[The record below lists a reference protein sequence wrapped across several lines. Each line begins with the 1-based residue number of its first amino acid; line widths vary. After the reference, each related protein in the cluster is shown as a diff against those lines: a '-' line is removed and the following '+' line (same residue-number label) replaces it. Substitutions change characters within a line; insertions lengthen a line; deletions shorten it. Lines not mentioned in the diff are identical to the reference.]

1 VLDVSGAGIT
11 LMAGDTAGPISV
23 SDPHAAVL
31 EEVQFTVGVGPC
43 QDAFRTGMSVH
54 APRMDDASF
63 RRWPSFVEVARA
75 HRIGGVFAYPLVS
88 TDFNLGVL
96 TLYQQLEGDL
106 SKAQH
111 DDSIRLAEVL
121 TDTVLT
127 LQADAAPGELGAGL
141 EGAVAYRSEIY
152 QASGMVSFQ
161 MGISADEALVRL
173 RAYAF
178 AENRP
183 LSDVAADI
191 VHRRLR
197 LADDFDPG
205 V

>member
-1 VLDVSGAGIT
+1 
-11 LMAGDTAGPISV
+11 
-23 SDPHAAVL
+23 
-31 EEVQFTVGVGPC
+31 
-43 QDAFRTGMSVH
+43 
-54 APRMDDASF
+54 
-63 RRWPSFVEVARA
+63 
-75 HRIGGVFAYPLVS
+75 
-88 TDFNLGVL
+88 
-96 TLYQQLEGDL
+96 
-106 SKAQH
+106 
-111 DDSIRLAEVL
+111 
-121 TDTVLT
+121 
-127 LQADAAPGELGAGL
+127 
-141 EGAVAYRSEIY
+141 VAYRSEIY